1 MGRFLPRRHGKQ
13 GAARG
18 ARPWLSGYREGE
30 GRREALGAEGE
41 GTGTWGAAPQPPAMQ
56 GVPLTARTKDGEGVH
71 LLTGKT
77 QKLKGV
83 CLVKKFLL
91 SGRESLKQDP
101 ETPHECRA
109 THDA

>member
-1 MGRFLPRRHGKQ
+1 MGSRELPEEPGL
-13 GAARG
+13 GSVG
-18 ARPWLSGYREGE
+18 IGRERAGE
-30 GRREALGAEGE
+30 RLLVLNL
-41 GTGTWGAAPQPPAMQ
+41 GAAPQPPAMQ